1 MEFPLSFVVVGSG
14 FRSLFYARI
23 AKRFPQFFTLKYL
36 LCRTE
41 EKTQKLNAEYGIP
54 TTTSQE
60 LCMEAKPDFVVVAV
74 NRNSVWSVARE
85 WIKAGFPVL
94 LETPVGHTEEEL
106 KEAWEMSLHGA
117 KIQVAEQYHRYP
129 ILAAGIKAVKEGLIG
144 DPYGVTLSMAHDY
157 HGASLIR
164 EMLNIEPMAMTLRGN
179 QYRNPVTQT
188 DSRYGPITD
197 GSVTEQERTV
207 VQIEFANGKTALYDF
222 AGIQYRTFIR
232 ARHVNVQGQNGEW
245 NDSLIRYVRED
256 LLPEM
261 EYLKPYL
268 DPKYK
273 ELETGALREIC
284 RQWNPVF
291 AMEAEQDEYAIAT
304 MMYDMKGYLEKT
316 DPGYPLREAL
326 EDAYTW
332 ILFQRAVEKPWQTIE
347 SEPMPWHDR

>member
-41 EKTQKLNAEYGIP
+41 EKAQKLNAEYGIP

-60 LCMEAKPDFVVVAV
+60 LCMEAKPDVVVVAV
-74 NRNSVWSVARE
+74 NRDSVWDAARE

-129 ILAAGIKAVKEGLIG
+129 ILAAGIKAVKEGMIG

-164 EMLNIEPMAMTLRGN
+164 QMLKAKLYLIKEQENREKLSDIRGEVSDNGWGN
-179 QYRNPVTQT
+179 QIRSYVMQPYTMVKDHRTNAETGNV
-188 DSRYGPITD
+188 DSVMD
-197 GSVTEQERTV
+197 GN
-207 VQIEFANGKTALYDF
+207 IDL
-222 AGIQYRTFIR
+222 FIN
-232 ARHVNVQGQNGEW
+232 A
-245 NDSLIRYVRED
+245 
-256 LLPEM
+256 
-261 EYLKPYL
+261 YLKWITL
-268 DPKYK
+268 SKND
-273 ELETGALREIC
+273 
-284 RQWNPVF
+284 Q
-291 AMEAEQDEYAIAT
+291 EA
-304 MMYDMKGYLEKT
+304 
-316 DPGYPLREAL
+316 
-326 EDAYTW
+326 
-332 ILFQRAVEKPWQTIE
+332 
-347 SEPMPWHDR
+347 

>member
-41 EKTQKLNAEYGIP
+41 EKAQKLNAEYGIP

-74 NRNSVWSVARE
+74 NRNLVWSVARE

-129 ILAAGIKAVKEGLIG
+129 ILAAGIKAVKEGLVG

-164 EMLNIEPMAMTLRGN
+164 QMLNIEPMAMTLRGN
-179 QYRNPVTQT
+179 Q
-188 DSRYGPITD
+188 
-197 GSVTEQERTV
+197 
-207 VQIEFANGKTALYDF
+207 
-222 AGIQYRTFIR
+222 
-232 ARHVNVQGQNGEW
+232 
-245 NDSLIRYVRED
+245 
-256 LLPEM
+256 
-261 EYLKPYL
+261 
-268 DPKYK
+268 
-273 ELETGALREIC
+273 
-284 RQWNPVF
+284 
-291 AMEAEQDEYAIAT
+291 
-304 MMYDMKGYLEKT
+304 
-316 DPGYPLREAL
+316 
-326 EDAYTW
+326 
-332 ILFQRAVEKPWQTIE
+332 
-347 SEPMPWHDR
+347 